1 MLYFGYQINA
11 TAQLGEDL
19 TTVSGNTRI
28 ALGIMARYP
37 RAGETKTRLAVALGP
52 NQAADFYS
60 ICARTIFCEMRQAPA
75 PVTKY
80 IFFTGSSNLNKVGQ
94 WTGDGF
100 HLLSQAGKD
109 LGSRLANSF
118 SKLFS
123 AGISKAVLIASDVPD
138 ISLTVINEALSA
150 LESHDIVLGP
160 AHDGGYYLIGMKKL
174 TKALFTG
181 INWGSEEVLQ
191 QTLIRAA
198 KSNLSLYLLPTL
210 IDIDSIEDLRLWLAM
225 AGTKALELREYV
237 RNINPDLFCSAV
249 DYQI

>member
-1 MLYFGYQINA
+1 
-11 TAQLGEDL
+11 
-19 TTVSGNTRI
+19 
-28 ALGIMARYP
+28 
-37 RAGETKTRLAVALGP
+37 
-52 NQAADFYS
+52 
-60 ICARTIFCEMRQAPA
+60 
-75 PVTKY
+75 
-80 IFFTGSSNLNKVGQ
+80 
-94 WTGDGF
+94 
-100 HLLSQAGKD
+100 
-109 LGSRLANSF
+109 
-118 SKLFS
+118 
-123 AGISKAVLIASDVPD
+123 
-138 ISLTVINEALSA
+138 
-150 LESHDIVLGP
+150 
-160 AHDGGYYLIGMKKL
+160 MKKL